1 MTPTGLAEKLHARD
15 VILLAGRLLL
25 SLIFVHEGLEL
36 ATHFE
41 GAQKAMAALGV
52 GTPLLV
58 ATILLQLGAGLS
70 VALGVLARLGAVGLG
85 LFCLMTASLFHTN
98 FASQNELL
106 HFEKD
111 LAIAGGMFI
120 LALSGPGRLAV
131 HRVLC
136 AMMKG
141 RASASAEADTK
152 AAPAEPHL
160 STGVMPQ
167 LPPSSA
173 LAGQCRKAAQQLR
186 SILADHQHAAV
197 GREQCGKG

>member
-1 MTPTGLAEKLHARD
+1 MTPTELAGKLRARD
-15 VILLAGRLLL
+15 VALLAGRLLL

-58 ATILLQLGAGLS
+58 ATIALQLGAGLS
-70 VALGVLARLGAVGLG
+70 VALGILARLGAIGLG
-85 LFCLMTASLFHTN
+85 LFCLMTAGLFHTN

-120 LALSGPGRLAV
+120 LALSGAGRLAV
-131 HRVLC
+131 DRVL
-136 AMMKG
+136 AGFARGPKIDPPV
-141 RASASAEADTK
+141 EQ
-152 AAPAEPHL
+152 HL
-160 STGVMPQ
+160 SVGEAN
-167 LPPSSA
+167 LP
-173 LAGQCRKAAQQLR
+173 L
-186 SILADHQHAAV
+186 
-197 GREQCGKG
+197 

>member
-1 MTPTGLAEKLHARD
+1 MSPTELAEKLHARD
-15 VILLAGRLLL
+15 VALLAGRLLL

-52 GTPLLV
+52 GTPLLI
-58 ATILLQLGAGLS
+58 ATIALQLGAGLS
-70 VALGVLARLGAVGLG
+70 VALGILARLGAVALG

-120 LALSGPGRLAV
+120 LALSGSGRFSLNRA
-131 HRVLC
+131 L
-136 AMMKG
+136 G
-141 RASASAEADTK
+141 RFVKSRAGEGAKVEAI
-152 AAPAEPHL
+152 EPHP
-160 STGVMPQ
+160 SVGETS
-167 LPPSSA
+167 LP
-173 LAGQCRKAAQQLR
+173 
-186 SILADHQHAAV
+186 V
-197 GREQCGKG
+197 

>member
-1 MTPTGLAEKLHARD
+1 MTPTELAEKLHARD
-15 VILLAGRLLL
+15 VGLLAGRLLL

-58 ATILLQLGAGLS
+58 ATIALQLGAGLS
-70 VALGVLARLGAVGLG
+70 VALGILARLGAIGLG

-120 LALSGPGRLAV
+120 LALSGSGRLSV
-131 HRVLC
+131 DRVLIR
-136 AMMKG
+136 MVKG
-141 RASASAEADTK
+141 RAGASAKSDTT
-152 AAPAEPHL
+152 AAPVEPHL
-160 STGVMPQ
+160 STGVTS
-167 LPPSSA
+167 LPA
-173 LAGQCRKAAQQLR
+173 
-186 SILADHQHAAV
+186 
-197 GREQCGKG
+197 